1 MKITKSQLKQ
11 IIKEELGIMESEY
24 EGIPYDDP
32 YETEER
38 EARRGTSF
46 LDAQTAKEQRVH
58 LAAVKRIKEA
68 LIALEDE
75 GPDDEDFAW
84 ALEQVAAHWGE
95 DDPQGY

>member
-46 LDAQTAKEQRVH
+46 LEQRVH

-95 DDPQGY
+95 VETQGD